1 MLTTSS
7 RTQTP
12 TYWKRTKRL
21 NERPPMVSRRTMW
34 MKKMKKMNIP
44 VFEGYAMPHAIQKL
58 DIAG

>member
-1 MLTTSS
+1 
-7 RTQTP
+7 
-12 TYWKRTKRL
+12 
-21 NERPPMVSRRTMW
+21 MW